1 MIVWLDGAFG
11 AGKTTLAEELHR
23 RLPDALPFD
32 PEHVGFVLRQW
43 VPVPSGDFQDLP
55 LWRSLTAEFAIGL
68 DREYG
73 RHVITPMTLADS
85 GYCTEIFDRLAAADV
100 PVLHVFLDVAPD
112 ELRRRI
118 HAQVLSPDDPSAD
131 AVARDFRLR
140 NVDRCI
146 AARAALGPET
156 LMLRADREDPPRLAD
171 RVLAALG

>member
-1 MIVWLDGAFG
+1 VIVWLDGAFG
-11 AGKTTLAEELHR
+11 AGKTTLASELHR

-73 RHVITPMTLADS
+73 RHVITPMTLVDA
-85 GYCTEIFDRLAAADV
+85 GHRAEIFGLLETAGV
-100 PVLHVFLDVAPD
+100 PLLHVFLDVAPE

-118 HAQVLSPDDPSAD
+118 SAQVLQPDDPRAD
-131 AVARDFRLR
+131 AAARAFRLAA
-140 NVDRCI
+140 VDRCV
-146 AARAALGPET
+146 AARAT
-156 LMLRADREDPPRLAD
+156 LPPDTLVLRADLSDPAE
-171 RVLAALG
+171 LAALVVAALP